1 MKKLPTYK
9 KKELTKDDLNDEEMG
24 YYEELKKGVDG
35 ATDEE
40 KVEVANLIDTIIE
53 AEENGKVKCLRCGT
67 PFENEGEEGYCKEC
81 LNKMFNS
88 DGIDDTHY

>member
-40 KVEVANLIDTIIE
+40 KVEVANLIDTVIE
-53 AEENGKVKCLRCGT
+53 ADEIGKVKCLRCGVL
-67 PFENEGEEGYCKEC
+67 FEKEGEEGYCEEC
-81 LNKMFNS
+81 LAKMFNPN
-88 DGIDDTHY
+88 GIEDN